1 MGLTFGQNGQ
11 ILLPPAPSQ
20 SKPGPAENLLDG
32 LLAQIHGGPF
42 GIFDDVRNFLHGLL
56 HPIAAGIDVAIGVV
70 WDVATSAAGW
80 VWHLGIDAANAVA
93 YAISYAGQ
101 VAQLWAQAVQRIV
114 TDLISAV
121 DAAWKAG
128 LTFVGGLLN
137 AAISAVDAAWKAG
150 LTFVSAV
157 LNAAIGVVDAAWR
170 AAVSFTS
177 TALNAAIGVV
187 DAAWRAAVSFTS
199 TALNAAIGA
208 VDWAWRNALSLASEG
223 LHTAIQA
230 VEWGAHQALGLLEST
245 VINPLMAEWHLF
257 RDHVLPDVLA
267 VLDVIRKCWDWLV
280 ALAEYGLTDTI
291 AGVQSVAGWR
301 VADVRERVG
310 SVYASQRPHLARMS
324 RGAA

>member
-177 TALNAAIGVV
+177 TALNAAIG
-187 DAAWRAAVSFTS
+187 
-199 TALNAAIGA
+199 A